1 MYPIE
6 SSVTAMQSTNTTDVG
21 IECPGGWFVGGFLPR
36 APTIAKPK
44 HQAGAALCLQNRGIT
59 FVPFLKK
66 KKRFTDLL
74 LVLSQE
80 GISPSV
86 I

>member
-6 SSVTAMQSTNTTDVG
+6 SSVTAMQSTDTTDVG
-21 IECPGGWFVGGFLPR
+21 IECPGGWFVGGLLPR

-59 FVPFLKK
+59 FVPF
-66 KKRFTDLL
+66 
-74 LVLSQE
+74 
-80 GISPSV
+80 
-86 I
+86 